1 MSKKFNPTNDR
12 IRSLPAND
20 KSSSSTELEVT
31 DTELTGLKCLS
42 GKSGNKRFL
51 LRYTFNGRKR
61 SINLGRFPDID
72 VAAARKAIRSY
83 RAMLAKGRDPKGE
96 QEVQQQIPTVSEF
109 FWHTF
114 LPLQKKHKKTWKSD
128 IERFKLHIEPL
139 IGHLRYTD
147 LKTTHVQQ
155 IQLKLNEPTKDRPAY
170 ANATCNRVLAVLK
183 SMGQF
188 AVRFDI
194 VPVNEAMKIKLLK
207 EDNVRT
213 RFLDAGKM
221 KALIREALAY
231 KRTPK
236 SMRLS
241 PFRRSG
247 TRNSEMLNG
256 IEEPYRAVSVTTD
269 GFLTNAPLN
278 RIRMDGPA
286 CQYFRELYRHIDTQ
300 GEDILEKKSR
310 LSDYR
315 GQNSLAGYSS

>member
-241 PFRRSG
+241 PFRRS
-247 TRNSEMLNG
+247 LA
-256 IEEPYRAVSVTTD
+256 PVT
-269 GFLTNAPLN
+269 AK
-278 RIRMDGPA
+278 
-286 CQYFRELYRHIDTQ
+286 C
-300 GEDILEKKSR
+300 
-310 LSDYR
+310 
-315 GQNSLAGYSS
+315 